1 MMQLQLTLSF
11 LLATLAIFLLSTN
24 SERNLTR
31 RQLAKIPDLSKVNS
45 RIEELHSRENSVPA
59 ITLRAE
65 TFRIIMW
72 QKVLIAILA
81 SFSLLLLLFLDLGRA
96 LLLSFVIGIST
107 FLFLDFALTRDVKKQ
122 RELIDLEFPAIME
135 LLTLAIGAG
144 QAPLSAVRYV
154 TERSAGELHNQLL
167 HVISEV
173 RSGHSLQSALDRFGA
188 RTNSPLVRQF
198 VDATVSAL
206 IRGTPLAE
214 VLQRQVIEVRNLY
227 HRHVLERAGKA
238 EISMMVPIVFLILP
252 VSILFAL
259 WPSLSHLNLIAG

>member
-1 MMQLQLTLSF
+1 MIQLQLTLSF
-11 LLATLAIFLLSTN
+11 LFTTLAIFLLSTKSEKN
-24 SERNLTR
+24 SSRLK
-31 RQLAKIPDLSKVNS
+31 LAKIPDFSKINS
-45 RIEELHSRENSVPA
+45 RIEELANHDKIGPA
-59 ITLRAE
+59 AILRAE
-65 TFRIIMW
+65 NFRIIMW
-72 QKVLIAILA
+72 QKVILSIFL
-81 SFSLLLLLFLDLGRA
+81 SFCLLLLLLVNLGKT
-96 LLLSFVIGIST
+96 LLLSFVIGIFSY
-107 FLFLDFALTRDVKKQ
+107 LFFDYSLTRDVKKK
-122 RELIDLEFPAIME
+122 RELMNLEFPAIME

-154 TERSAGELHNQLL
+154 TERSTGELHKQLR

-173 RSGHSLQSALDRFGA
+173 RDGHSLQSALDRFGA
-188 RTNSPLVRQF
+188 RSNSPLVRQF

-206 IRGTPLAE
+206 IRGTPLAD

-227 HRHVLERAGKA
+227 HRLVLERAGKA